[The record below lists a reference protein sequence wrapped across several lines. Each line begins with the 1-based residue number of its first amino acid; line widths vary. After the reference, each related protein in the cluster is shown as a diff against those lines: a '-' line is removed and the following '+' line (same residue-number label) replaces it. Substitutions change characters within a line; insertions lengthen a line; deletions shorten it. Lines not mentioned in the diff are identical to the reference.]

1 MVFNFAFGAGL
12 SVLKYILQSDWKTY
26 VPNVIYLV
34 PGNSQ
39 KYSLLMYSAM
49 ALIFAIWMLA
59 RAFAIFFQGLL
70 QTSETQYE
78 K

>member
-1 MVFNFAFGAGL
+1 MVLSFAFGAGL
-12 SVLKYILQSDWKTY
+12 SVLRNIVQSNWKRSI
-26 VPNVIYLV
+26 PNVIYLV

-59 RAFAIFFQGLL
+59 GVFAIFFQGLL
-70 QTSETQYE
+70 QTSEIQC
-78 K
+78 KK